1 MYSVYK
7 IMFGDT
13 LDTIAN
19 KTNTTVDELMNI
31 NSNIDM
37 NVDSYIVVPANS
49 NNSFFTYIVKSGD
62 NLYQIAREYNISAQD
77 LASINGIKIDDYLYP
92 NQQIM
97 VPTDGT
103 NIYVTKEGDTLDF
116 VLDSFNTNYDTI
128 KRQNKKIYLMPDQLI
143 IFKCE
148 MKK

>member
-13 LDTIAN
+13 LDSIAS

-49 NNSFFTYIVKSGD
+49 NDSFFTYIVKSGD

-143 IFKCE
+143 IFKE
-148 MKK
+148 ENF

>member
-13 LDTIAN
+13 LDSIAS

-49 NNSFFTYIVKSGD
+49 NDLFFTYIVKSGD

-97 VPTDGT
+97 IPTDGT
-103 NIYVTKEGDTLDF
+103 KIYVTKEGDTLDF
-116 VLDSFNTNYDTI
+116 VLDSFNTNYDSI

-143 IFKCE
+143 IFKE
-148 MKK
+148 ENF

>member
-49 NNSFFTYIVKSGD
+49 NDSFFTYIVKSGD

-77 LASINGIKIDDYLYP
+77 LASIKIDDYLYP

-128 KRQNKKIYLMPDQLI
+128 KRQNKKIYQRKG
-143 IFKCE
+143 F
-148 MKK
+148 

>member
-49 NNSFFTYIVKSGD
+49 NDSFFTYIVKSGD

-143 IFKCE
+143 IFKE
-148 MKK
+148 ENF

>member
-143 IFKCE
+143 IFKE
-148 MKK
+148 ENF

>member
-13 LDTIAN
+13 LDSIAN
-19 KTNTTVDELMNI
+19 KTNTSVEELMNI

-49 NNSFFTYIVKSGD
+49 NDSFFTYIVKSGD

-77 LASINGIKIDDYLYP
+77 LASINGIKINDYLYP

-143 IFKCE
+143 IFKE
-148 MKK
+148 ENF